1 MLLNA
6 DAGDHNHPSC
16 AAAILSGLQHKT
28 TPSFLIHLTGTGC
41 ISDERTQSWEGNY
54 NPHIWDDV
62 REINEIYNLPDSA
75 KHHVIDKNIMSVS
88 SELLKTACVCPP
100 DIYGQSTGIGNRAT
114 FLVPEYV
121 KIAMEKKEAFYL
133 GKGEN
138 IRAVTHIDDVV
149 GLFVILVGEA
159 IQGKG
164 SAQWGKE
171 VCCDAEQNLTGVTDI
186 NTGLL
191 LCSLG

>member
-1 MLLNA
+1 
-6 DAGDHNHPSC
+6 
-16 AAAILSGLQHKT
+16 
-28 TPSFLIHLTGTGC
+28 
-41 ISDERTQSWEGNY
+41 
-54 NPHIWDDV
+54 
-62 REINEIYNLPDSA
+62 
-75 KHHVIDKNIMSVS
+75 
-88 SELLKTACVCPP
+88 
-100 DIYGQSTGIGNRAT
+100 
-114 FLVPEYV
+114 V